1 MNIGLVTSYIIAGIL
16 LLSILMMNLSVSNS
30 SIETTLRQ
38 TNQQKLSSI
47 SNMISHD
54 IQKIGYNRK
63 NRTNPILLEADGK
76 KIRFNSNIYDNA
88 DESVETVTWEFTDTE
103 ITTTENP
110 NDLVLMRTVEDSG
123 GNIIEQSP
131 IRLGVTEFNLS
142 YYNEYGVPI
151 SDSLSTPVSSSDLSD
166 IKQIYV
172 KINLASA
179 ERSFAIGGDEGRY
192 VLSVWEKRFSPPN
205 LEPN

>member
-63 NRTNPILLEADGK
+63 SRTSPILLEAAGK
-76 KIRFNSNIYDNA
+76 KIRFNSNIYNDA
-88 DESVETVTWEFTDTE
+88 DESVETVTWEFTNNEVTA
-103 ITTTENP
+103 TENP
-110 NDLVLMRTVEDSG
+110 NDFILRRTVEDSG
-123 GNIIEQSP
+123 GNIIEQTP
-131 IRLGVTEFNLS
+131 IQLGVTEFNLS

-151 SDSLSTPVSSSDLSD
+151 SDSLSTPVSSTDLSS

-179 ERSFAIGGDEGRY
+179 EKSFAIGGDDGRY